1 MREPG
6 ADAGRRTGPEIAS
19 VVTVVGD
26 KVVPLSKIS
35 GRELFDAAISI
46 DQIGAV
52 IIHTYGK

>member
-1 MREPG
+1 M
-6 ADAGRRTGPEIAS
+6 
-19 VVTVVGD
+19 VTVVGD